1 MCRRE
6 KNRRS
11 KEINEAL
18 GREREAGRRARSR
31 VHAHSGKEWRVP
43 EQPHDL
49 LSLSFLLL
57 IAAVAITRSIAF
69 ETVVLMA
76 VGSDS
81 DALGD
86 SESMYLCSD
95 EAVPS
100 FVRSVRRCRRFARGD
115 QTPITEIDYASN
127 IAAQTDHRGEQIG
140 LGRGCDAQHHPG
152 DTGARSLS
160 TPRWSLLPA

>member
-1 MCRRE
+1 MRRLAG
-6 KNRRS
+6 NRR
-11 KEINEAL
+11 
-18 GREREAGRRARSR
+18 RDVCRARSR

-49 LSLSFLLL
+49 LLLSFLLL

-69 ETVVLMA
+69 ETAVLMG

-86 SESMYLCSD
+86 SESMMYLCSD

-100 FVRSVRRCRRFARGD
+100 FVRSVRRCRRFARAD

-127 IAAQTDHRGEQIG
+127 IAAQTDHGGEQIG
-140 LGRGCDAQHHPG
+140 LGRGCDTQHHPG